1 MTQRGGSIFTENAV
15 GLGLRKLVRIV
26 HASPLVVADLSV
38 TIL

>member
-1 MTQRGGSIFTENAV
+1 MENAV

-26 HASPLVVADLSV
+26 HPSRLVVADLSV